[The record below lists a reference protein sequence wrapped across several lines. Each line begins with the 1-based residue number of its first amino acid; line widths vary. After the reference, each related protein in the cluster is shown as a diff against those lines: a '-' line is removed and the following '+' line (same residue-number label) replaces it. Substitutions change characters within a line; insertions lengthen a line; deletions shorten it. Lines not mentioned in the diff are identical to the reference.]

1 MNPDLLK
8 LVSLFLSKVHK
19 AEEIMKEHF
28 KIEEP
33 MYFRQSGIERS
44 GKFYSYSYAFHGI
57 GCRFKF
63 ESFTVDFDYA
73 ENGRIDGFDLWRLSR
88 FGEQFDEFR
97 VYIESGQID
106 LDFKTAEESGE
117 IIKFSQGS
125 LYYAE
130 NT

>member
-1 MNPDLLK
+1 MHFMELVAVSNLKVLL
-8 LVSLFLSKVHK
+8 S
-19 AEEIMKEHF
+19 IM
-28 KIEEP
+28 IILR
-33 MYFRQSGIERS
+33 MGGLTGLIY
-44 GKFYSYSYAFHGI
+44 
-57 GCRFKF
+57 
-63 ESFTVDFDYA
+63 
-73 ENGRIDGFDLWRLSR
+73 
-88 FGEQFDEFR
+88 QFDEFR